1 MYQIQK
7 YTSNFGHIA
16 NENLHFVPNEHQL
29 MMQVA
34 VQKAL
39 DEKIFYQDEMR
50 LFVSEQL
57 KDVLTPEIL
66 ALNGKNIRSVGGHF
80 GTDVY
85 NCRHAIQAMMERNAA
100 ILNFKKFNIHTGQII
115 KNIRLNGYKLT
126 KIVVGLVSPSDGSFE
141 FVGTR
146 RGTSSKLVGT
156 LLSNNPHLVEA
167 IESLV
172 SPIGLKVCKLY
183 KSTQFT
189 IDPAEADRSQMY
201 AR

>member
-7 YTSNFGHIA
+7 RTSTFQHIA
-16 NENLHFVPNEHQL
+16 NEKLHFVPNIHQV
-29 MMQVA
+29 MMQAA
-34 VQKAL
+34 VTKAL
-39 DEKIFYQDEMR
+39 EEKIFYQEEMR
-50 LFVSEQL
+50 LFVAEQM

-80 GTDVY
+80 GMDVY

-100 ILNFKKFNIHTGQII
+100 ISNFKKFNIHTGQII
-115 KNIRLNGYKLT
+115 KTIRLNGYKLT
-126 KIVVGLVSPSDGSFE
+126 KIVVGLVNPDDGSFE

-156 LLSNNPHLVEA
+156 LFANNPSLVEV
-167 IESLV
+167 IESLPNPLGV
-172 SPIGLKVCKLY
+172 KVCKSNN
-183 KSTQFT
+183 STQFT
-189 IDPAEADRSQMY
+189 IDPAESQRSMMY